1 MDGIIVFFVVF
12 LPIGLVAVYIQSLF
26 PRLLATCVSIF
37 HCGFCLITF
46 HGIFGLR
53 WLCYLYIFCFQ
64 FAGHFFI
71 CACDCITIA
80 FNFLTYLQITLIH
93 LFCKRTSDLYAL
105 VIWDSYKRATYVL
118 GPRGHNVLPWTRL
131 PLRRKNLDYIHL
143 YRQICPINKPSWDPL
158 DIPLDPLLHPW
169 TL

>member
-1 MDGIIVFFVVF
+1 MGGIIVFVVVF

-80 FNFLTYLQITLIH
+80 FNFL
-93 LFCKRTSDLYAL
+93 
-105 VIWDSYKRATYVL
+105 
-118 GPRGHNVLPWTRL
+118 GPRG
-131 PLRRKNLDYIHL
+131 PLVEPSMSVHPPATIFPEFIDELKHC
-143 YRQICPINKPSWDPL
+143 RQASGALKPC
-158 DIPLDPLLHPW
+158 IF
-169 TL
+169 